1 MCHSD
6 RAFSWSQYEHPYIF
20 IYVANLWTPAFA
32 ENKGVDVE
40 LVAASQ
46 AVENLITEYGK
57 LVFHLI
63 YSLTGEWETSEDLTQ
78 DTFLYALR
86 AIDAARLARGEDFH
100 AKAWLLRIAVNT
112 ARMHLRR
119 RRLIRFHSLSA
130 LSRGEATDLNGLQT
144 ASSPVQPAGCTAQE
158 TEDPAERVS
167 ERDAVSRVLARLPE
181 GLRLPLLLST
191 VAGFSISE
199 IAAMLTMNE
208 VAVRKR
214 LSRARRAFQQ
224 IYTAQSRDE
233 QGPHSWRPRLE
244 SSASSPPMQ
253 RVLKQSLVLPGNRY
267 MAAPA

>member
-1 MCHSD
+1 
-6 RAFSWSQYEHPYIF
+6 
-20 IYVANLWTPAFA
+20 V
-32 ENKGVDVE
+32 
-40 LVAASQ
+40 
-46 AVENLITEYGK
+46 
-57 LVFHLI
+57 
-63 YSLTGEWETSEDLTQ
+63 ETSEDLTQ

-130 LSRGEATDLNGLQT
+130 LSQGEATDLNGLQT
-144 ASSPVQPAGCTAQE
+144 ASSPVQPAGCAAQE

-224 IYTAQSRDE
+224 IYTAQ
-233 QGPHSWRPRLE
+233 QGPHSWRPPSRD
-244 SSASSPPMQ
+244 SIHGVRMQ
-253 RVLKQSLVLPGNRY
+253 PVLKQPLVLPGNRY